1 LILRAEPGQT
11 AFPKQYQLAE
21 RTEHGVLLHAKLPP
35 ESGGVLSRSRFAG
48 TIADLVT
55 WWKQPQL

>member
-21 RTEHGVLLHAKLPP
+21 RMEHGVLLPAKLPP
-35 ESGGVLSRSRFAG
+35 ESGGVFTRN
-48 TIADLVT
+48 
-55 WWKQPQL
+55 

>member
-21 RTEHGVLLHAKLPP
+21 RTEHGVLLPAKVQPVLLSVIVRAALGLRRIPHDKFH
-35 ESGGVLSRSRFAG
+35 GGYR
-48 TIADLVT
+48 
-55 WWKQPQL
+55 

>member
-21 RTEHGVLLHAKLPP
+21 RTEHGVLLPAKLPP
-35 ESGGVLSRSRFAG
+35 ESGGVFTRS
-48 TIADLVT
+48 
-55 WWKQPQL
+55 